1 MKPSLLL
8 LLAAFALGLT
18 APSLRAADLVVKG
31 FSLGMPAAKALELLN
46 TNHFKLLGAPK
57 LSFVSTNDLA
67 AYLKDTS
74 AKITEEKLGRYGEQS
89 RDVILEKHYAGRDGI
104 KGNGVQIFLQG
115 GKVTKFEF
123 TRDAV
128 DRLFGA
134 NDLDGAEF
142 AALFAEAYQ
151 LPELRPYAPKSLAGE
166 RGWSRKSLDGWH
178 VQVTDGKQLTISAIS
193 KAAQRRFD

>member
-1 MKPSLLL
+1 MKSSLLL
-8 LLAAFALGLT
+8 LLAALGLT
-18 APSLRAADLVVKG
+18 APSLPAAELVIKG

-46 TNHFKLLGAPK
+46 TNHFKTLGAPK

-67 AYLKDTS
+67 AYVKETS

-89 RDVILEKHYAGRDGI
+89 REVILEKHYAGRDGI

-115 GKVTKFEF
+115 GKVSKLEF
-123 TRDAV
+123 TSDAV
-128 DRLFGA
+128 NRLFGA

-142 AALFAEAYQ
+142 AALFADAYQ
-151 LPELRPYAPKSLAGE
+151 LPELKPYAPKSLAGE

-178 VQVTDGKQLTISAIS
+178 VQVTEGKQLTISAIS

>member
-1 MKPSLLL
+1 MKSSLLL
-8 LLAAFALGLT
+8 LLALLGLAT
-18 APSLRAADLVVKG
+18 PSLPAADLVIKG

-46 TNHFKLLGAPK
+46 TNHFKTLGAPK

-67 AYLKDTS
+67 AYVKETS

-89 RDVILEKHYAGRDGI
+89 REVILEKHYAGRDGI

-115 GKVTKFEF
+115 GKVAKLEF
-123 TRDAV
+123 TSDAV
-128 DRLFGA
+128 NRLFGA
-134 NDLDGAEF
+134 GDLDGAEF
-142 AALFAEAYQ
+142 AALFADAYQ
-151 LPELRPYAPKSLAGE
+151 LPELKPYAPKSLGGE

-178 VQVTDGKQLTISAIS
+178 VQVTEGKQLTISVIS

>member
-8 LLAAFALGLT
+8 LLAALGLT

-57 LSFVSTNDLA
+57 LSFVSTNELA
-67 AYLKDTS
+67 AFVKETS

-89 RDVILEKHYAGRDGI
+89 REVVLEKHYAGRDGI

-115 GKVTKFEF
+115 GKVTKLEF

-142 AALFAEAYQ
+142 AAMFSEAYQ
-151 LPELRPYAPKSLAGE
+151 LPELKPYAPKSLAGE
-166 RGWSRKSLDGWH
+166 KGWSRKSLDGWY
-178 VQVTDGKQLTISAIS
+178 VQVTEGKQLTISAAP